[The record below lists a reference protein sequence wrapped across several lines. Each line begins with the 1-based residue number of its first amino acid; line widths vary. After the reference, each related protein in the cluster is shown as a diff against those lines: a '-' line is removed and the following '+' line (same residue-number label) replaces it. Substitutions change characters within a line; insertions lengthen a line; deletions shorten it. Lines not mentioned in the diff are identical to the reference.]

1 MRKLINKAGKFIL
14 ILCILSVFFGSGKKT
29 DEKKDNPEPTKALEG
44 SSETDSDSGVS
55 SLGKEF
61 ENAVSAIGMNPL
73 NVQNIKQID
82 NWASGTRYSFI
93 YDGFEYKVYIRDN
106 GEINSICTDNLSVKI
121 YEKGYK
127 PLYYKDFEPDPS
139 ILDSLLDQGLKSV
152 SKYILNEETLKSR
165 LGTPMFS
172 RIYDYYSVSGEVVAK
187 NEVDKEDYSFT
198 VDFLVDGT
206 HATVMYVAVNGR
218 ICYGDQN
225 SCPEVQKIA
234 ISEQNAESGTANSI
248 IICDGKLGEYGQTD
262 YFDGEEYIRYYVP
275 AGQYDVTCINRGGF
289 YIEAIEIKKED
300 GFDTAT
306 IFEQYTMSGGDTQTI
321 TIEEGQ
327 CISMINN
334 TEIELLHIY

>member
-1 MRKLINKAGKFIL
+1 MRNLIKKVGKFIL

-29 DEKKDNPEPTKALEG
+29 DEKKDNTEPTQALEG
-44 SSETDSDSGVS
+44 SIETDSDIGVT

-61 ENAVSAIGMNPL
+61 DNAVSAIGMNPL
-73 NVQNIKQID
+73 NVMNIRQID
-82 NWASGTRYSFI
+82 DWASGTRYSFI

-127 PLYYKDFEPDPS
+127 PLNYKDFEPDTS

-152 SKYILNEETLKSR
+152 SKYIQNEETIKSR
-165 LGTPMFS
+165 LGTTMFS

-187 NEVDKEDYSFT
+187 NEVDKEEYTFT

-206 HATVMYVAVNGR
+206 QATVMYVAVNGR
-218 ICYGDQN
+218 IYYGDQN
-225 SCPEVQKIA
+225 SCPVVKKDEIA
-234 ISEQNAESGTANSI
+234 EHNTENGTANSI
-248 IICDGKLGEYGQTD
+248 IICDGKLGEYGKTD

-289 YIEAIEIKKED
+289 CLEAIEIKKED

-306 IFEQYTMSGGDTQTI
+306 IFEQYTMCEGDTQTI

-327 CISMINN
+327 CISLINN
-334 TEIELLHIY
+334 TELEFIHIN